1 MKNVFKTLL
10 LSLHTQIL
18 IDVLFFCLIS
28 FGISPFTFSEQAYL
42 NTVFYSL
49 FLAVIYFIYAL
60 SLSLIKPKV
69 LTYPYKSFI
78 LFILLMTLYTLSF
91 ALAQKDQSYWRIYWL
106 SHLPVGWFIRSWHPS
121 QFNWIQE
128 FLSGLDVIIPVIGYK
143 FGFQFM
149 TWFNRKIKKAR

>member
-60 SLSLIKPKV
+60 SLSLIKP
-69 LTYPYKSFI
+69 
-78 LFILLMTLYTLSF
+78 
-91 ALAQKDQSYWRIYWL
+91 
-106 SHLPVGWFIRSWHPS
+106 
-121 QFNWIQE
+121 
-128 FLSGLDVIIPVIGYK
+128 
-143 FGFQFM
+143 
-149 TWFNRKIKKAR
+149 